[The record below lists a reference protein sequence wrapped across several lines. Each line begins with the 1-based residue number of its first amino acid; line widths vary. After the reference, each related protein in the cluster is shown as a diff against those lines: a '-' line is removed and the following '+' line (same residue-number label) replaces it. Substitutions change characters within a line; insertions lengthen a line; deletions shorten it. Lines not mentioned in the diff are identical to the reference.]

1 MFGRLDSAIKSAWN
15 YFLDGFAQLILPEL
29 EIGEYS
35 DDSGHSGNS
44 QTTHE
49 DDAFRLWDDIGGEG

>member
-15 YFLDGFAQLILPEL
+15 YFLDGFACLILPEL
-29 EIGEYS
+29 ETGEYS
-35 DDSGHSGNS
+35 DDSGQPDNL

-49 DDAFRLWDDIGGEG
+49 DEAFRLWDDIGGEG